1 MPESLAV
8 VAGVGILLVLT
19 GCSQEFSVLSPAST
33 NARSAAGLW
42 WGMFIWFTI
51 VLLGVIAL
59 WLYAIKRSPGKASDS
74 RSRQHQKRWLIW
86 GGLVLPITSMA
97 VILAFG
103 IPAGH
108 RMLPVSQDNGEI
120 LRIDVTAHQWRW
132 DVRYPKTGIRLA
144 DELHI
149 PVKTAVDVHLTSADV
164 IHSFWVPRLGG
175 KLDMLPGRTNVLRL
189 NAESPG
195 VYRGQCAEFCG
206 TGHAHMKF
214 TVIAHSPDE
223 FRRWQQRERGN
234 D

>member
-1 MPESLAV
+1 MLA
-8 VAGVGILLVLT
+8 
-19 GCSQEFSVLSPAST
+19 PASA

-42 WGMFIWFTI
+42 WGMFIWFTA
-51 VLLGVIAL
+51 VLAGVVAL
-59 WLYAIKRSPGKASDS
+59 WLYAMKRPPDSSPDS
-74 RSRQHQKRWLIW
+74 REGIHPRRWLIW

-108 RMLPVSQDNGEI
+108 RMLPLSLEDGEV
-120 LRIDVTAHQWRW
+120 LRVNVTAHQWW
-132 DVRYPKTGIRLA
+132 WEVSYPESGIRLV

-149 PVKTAVDVHLTSADV
+149 PAQTPVDVHLTSADV

-189 NAESPG
+189 NADAPG
-195 VYRGQCAEFCG
+195 AYRGQCAEFCG

-214 TVIAHSPDE
+214 TVIAHSPDD
-223 FRRWQQRERGN
+223 FRRWQRQERS
-234 D
+234 DE

>member
-1 MPESLAV
+1 
-8 VAGVGILLVLT
+8 
-19 GCSQEFSVLSPAST
+19 
-33 NARSAAGLW
+33 
-42 WGMFIWFTI
+42 MFIWFTA
-51 VLLGVIAL
+51 VLMGVVAL
-59 WLYAIKRSPGKASDS
+59 WFYAMKRSPGKGAGSQG
-74 RSRQHQKRWLIW
+74 RQHERRLLIW

-103 IPAGH
+103 IPAGD
-108 RMLPVSQDNGEI
+108 RMLRLSADEGEV
-120 LRIDVTAHQWRW
+120 LRINVTAHQWRW
-132 DVRYPKTGIRLA
+132 DVRYPETGIRLA

-149 PVKTAVDVHLTSADV
+149 PAQTPVDIYLTSADV

-175 KLDMLPGRTNVLRL
+175 KLDMLPGRTNILRL
-189 NAESPG
+189 KAEAPG